1 MSSKG
6 SRSKSNEERA
16 GHKSLAR
23 NDDKATGRDQDLEPR
38 TTTHE
43 GASTNRNQGISHNPK
58 R

>member
-6 SRSKSNEERA
+6 NRGKSNEERA

-23 NDDKATGRDQDLEPR
+23 NDDKSTGREPDLEPR
-38 TTTHE
+38 TTTDE
-43 GASTNRNQGISHNPK
+43 GASTNRNQGIGHNPK